1 MNFYNPQLFLYIGVV
16 RNSNQE
22 RTKKGSNNLSN
33 FSTWMIAIFMIMF
46 WIFRAIVALCTQYS
60 IDFLGLEAYNF
71 NLEVII
77 AFATVICIVLV
88 VKRIMAGSLIYLVMY
103 GAYFGE
109 HLVANLITLLQGN
122 TALTVDASMNLISDL
137 IAIVLALFSVVDML
151 VDKGRKVNPI
161 DKKTDWY
168 FKNEKYDEEL
178 KGRDQREDKNEYKF
192 Y

>member
-1 MNFYNPQLFLYIGVV
+1 M
-16 RNSNQE
+16 
-22 RTKKGSNNLSN
+22 SN

-109 HLVANLITLLQGN
+109 HLVANLITFLQGN
-122 TALTVDASMNLISDL
+122 TSLTVDASMNLISDL